1 MASSQD
7 DDDSDEWDKST
18 SEIQSE
24 DSDELFDKRPN
35 RWRGPPQSWRTITEE
50 DRLTYNALERLRNQ
64 DLSVHLYNAFA
75 LRQTPQEADARE
87 GSYTDAETGRRVAHR
102 EPWVPPKGWAS
113 WPLGARLVPPDD
125 FMKRTEDE
133 DEAFTFRRLE
143 REIPSAKLEEV
154 VSANILRF
162 AKEKFSKRCLG
173 ETTPPSAGVKVKLE
187 PLSSENESVPSE
199 AESEDDG
206 DMEGTSGGQPQTK
219 TRAPVATFKP
229 AVATDDDVSYEL
241 IRPSARRILEK
252 LDQTL
257 SILHNARMASAQNLI
272 DSAESS
278 SEDAVEH
285 DEKSHRSRRTSR
297 ASSGRAPSHSMP
309 HTPKAGG
316 GETTTTMKRK
326 KSNRGRPPK
335 YVQREGESEQDFL
348 LRRAKAQKKKQPA
361 RPDSEAGDGETT
373 AAEDQKIPRKRRR
386 RRTRRRESM
395 TEDTEYWMQKKLE
408 RLNLRDWSDVMG
420 AAALAGFSPRVV
432 ARATQRCANLFGQ
445 GMDMHTVNETAIST
459 GINGIETTRYEPG
472 NAETPSSSES
482 EHDEKDLDVRQA
494 RSISRQCA
502 GVAPGRMVSSVVSD
516 EEDEGGGS
524 SRKHQKRSSSRGTTA
539 GQHYCPHA
547 DCPRAL
553 KGFGRPFNL
562 KRHIKLVHGGESVE
576 EVRMTPSVEEDD
588 LDGGVH
594 RDGFLQPVRIQRGW
608 RSEDTRTRAKRRTAR
623 KRQRNESSAEDDESG
638 SRESDSEESETAS
651 ES

>member
-7 DDDSDEWDKST
+7 DDDWDEWDKST

-75 LRQTPQEADARE
+75 LRQTPQEVETGA
-87 GSYTDAETGRRVAHR
+87 GPYIDAETGQPVVQR
-102 EPWVPPKGWAS
+102 EPWAPPKGWTS
-113 WPLGARLVPPDD
+113 WPLGAHLVPSDD

-143 REIPSAKLEEV
+143 RGFPSAKLEEV

-162 AKEKFSKRCLG
+162 AKEKFSKRRLG
-173 ETTPPSAGVKVKLE
+173 ETPPSSAGVKVKLE
-187 PLSSENESVPSE
+187 HLSSENESVPSE
-199 AESEDDG
+199 AEYEDEGEVDG
-206 DMEGTSGGQPQTK
+206 ASGGQPQRR
-219 TRAPVATFKP
+219 TRVPMTTFKP

-241 IRPSARRILEK
+241 IQPSARSILEK
-252 LDQTL
+252 LDRTL
-257 SILHNARMASAQNLI
+257 SILHNARMTSTQNLI
-272 DSAESS
+272 ESADSS
-278 SEDAVEH
+278 SEDDVEH
-285 DEKSHRSRRTSR
+285 DEEPHRSRHTSR
-297 ASSGRAPSHSMP
+297 ASSGGARSRSMP
-309 HTPKAGG
+309 RTSTTGG
-316 GETTTTMKRK
+316 GETTTATEGK

-348 LRRAKAQKKKQPA
+348 IRRAKAQKKKQPA
-361 RPDSEAGDGETT
+361 RLDGEAGDGETT
-373 AAEDQKIPRKRRR
+373 AAEGQKSPRKRRQ
-386 RRTRRRESM
+386 RRTKRRESM
-395 TEDTEYWMQKKLE
+395 TEDREYWMQKNLE

-420 AAALAGFSPRVV
+420 AAALAGFSPKVI

-445 GMDMHTVNETAIST
+445 AMDMHTVNETAIST
-459 GINGIETTRYEPG
+459 GDTGIETTRYEPG
-472 NAETPSSSES
+472 NAAPPSSSES
-482 EHDEKDLDVRQA
+482 EHEDDLEIRQA
-494 RSISRQCA
+494 RSISRQSA
-502 GVAPGRMVSSVVSD
+502 GVAPSRAVSSAVSD
-516 EEDEGGGS
+516 GEDERGES
-524 SRKHQKRSSSRGTTA
+524 PRKRQKRSSSRGTAA

-562 KRHIKLVHGGESVE
+562 KRHLKLVHGGESVE
-576 EVRMTPSVEEDD
+576 EDKSTPSVEEDD

-594 RDGFLQPVRIQRGW
+594 RDGFLEPVRIQKGW
-608 RSEDTRTRAKRRTAR
+608 RAEDTRKRAKRRTAR
-623 KRQRNESSAEDDESG
+623 KRQRNELSGEDDGSESG
-638 SRESDSEESETAS
+638 ESSSEESEAAS